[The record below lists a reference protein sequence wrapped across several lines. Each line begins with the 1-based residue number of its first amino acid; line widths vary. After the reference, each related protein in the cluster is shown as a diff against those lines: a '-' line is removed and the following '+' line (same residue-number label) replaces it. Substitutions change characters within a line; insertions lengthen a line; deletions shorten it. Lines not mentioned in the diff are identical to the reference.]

1 MHFLFNLVTL
11 NINSQV
17 LTKEATT
24 VSSNEY
30 QHIPDIHKST
40 NKVYNN
46 VDDKHKYS
54 QHHRSLKDH
63 NGDSL
68 KNSSRRDVNI
78 YYGISDKILFELSP
92 SNNDENHAFK
102 QEKRNSSETKNGEM
116 KYAKNYGTR
125 PIPKPRLPY
134 GNDSTKIENL
144 ETLGSDKQD
153 EDNTRVLHIFVKNAK
168 HIPHLDKVE
177 NSNTTHLLLSNNIKN
192 VLNGRIFKYT
202 RQKRYAKLNSMHS
215 KPRKGKYIEYNEN
228 DDILGSRMVEE
239 GLLPFYRPTKYFL
252 SPQLSSMID
261 DDDESQS
268 LKVEG
273 PSGELRTSTI
283 TTNGVEEDYYAS
295 VSSKNRRTT
304 ERYPFLHLG
313 KRDDRNKGSSNLS
326 SSRLI
331 KPRKPSKNKKETVQL
346 FEDRRPVLNLR
357 SIKDN
362 IDNENENTYDL
373 KSMDVSYE
381 HEETIVKRDGTN
393 GPLSEDDESRFQSQ
407 TTIVIPDKT
416 ELTNDDKNT
425 TFSDV
430 KIIDTNLSDTYMY
443 DDEEESITPNPLD
456 FLNITGAD
464 FNITMSPNSSIAD
477 RDHEKL
483 KKIKQISKI
492 LQIVEHQAIQGSNC
506 TPGTG
511 LNMGDI
517 DLVGNNYKKFRGA
530 AEVAVNRANW
540 LTRMWKYASTVMLDG
555 GKESEYLLHS
565 SLFSM
570 IESNEMIFG
579 AGNCYDGKQYKNY
592 SLFCPFA
599 YKSPEVNHHI
609 LGKDLAVEYKYLKPS
624 STWFWTPKQHAKEM
638 ATKLERFETGR
649 NIFLNSIWFYY
660 KKLSRSI
667 YQYNAVA

>member
-63 NGDSL
+63 NGDGL

-92 SNNDENHAFK
+92 SNNNENHAYK
-102 QEKRNSSETKNGEM
+102 QEKRNSSKTKNGEM
-116 KYAKNYGTR
+116 KYSENYGTR
-125 PIPKPRLPY
+125 PIAKPRLPY

-202 RQKRYAKLNSMHS
+202 RQKRYAKLTSLHS
-215 KPRKGKYIEYNEN
+215 KARKGKYIEYNEN

-331 KPRKPSKNKKETVQL
+331 KPRKPSKNKKETVQS

-407 TTIVIPDKT
+407 TTIVTPDKT

-425 TFSDV
+425 TFSDI

-649 NIFLNSIWFYY
+649 NILLNSLWFYY
-660 KKLSRSI
+660 KKSM
-667 YQYNAVA
+667 YQYSTVT